1 LVARCKFE
9 NPRRIFQ
16 NAVNFMWTSRHFF
29 SKVRETLGFRLD
41 TSDLGFLVIFSRVWI
56 FHSVSP

>member
-16 NAVNFMWTSRHFF
+16 NSVNFMWMSRHFF
-29 SKVRETLGFRLD
+29 SKVRENFR
-41 TSDLGFLVIFSRVWI
+41 TSLQFGY
-56 FHSVSP
+56 